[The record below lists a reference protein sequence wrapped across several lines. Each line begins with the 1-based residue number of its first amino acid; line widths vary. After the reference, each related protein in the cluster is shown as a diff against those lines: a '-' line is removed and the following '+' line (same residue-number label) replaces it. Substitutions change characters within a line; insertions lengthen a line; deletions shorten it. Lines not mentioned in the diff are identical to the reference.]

1 MVYVPEKGFEIHV
14 SGNGFHLTIY
24 IKTSLLLVLFI
35 VCKQNLFYAERAS
48 FGLGLKS
55 MFNLNNIE
63 VFTDQSF
70 HPSTGIRFSKLCA
83 SKDFQNCGL

>member
-1 MVYVPEKGFEIHV
+1 MVYVPEKGFEISV
-14 SGNGFHLTIY
+14 SGNEIHLRIY

-35 VCKQNLFYAERAS
+35 ACKKNMFYAERAS

-70 HPSTGIRFSKLCA
+70 YPSTGIRFSKLCA
-83 SKDFQNCGL
+83 SKDCQNCVF